1 MKNNIISVMPPT
13 EDMPKSVKTA
23 ISKIWK
29 KIPDNVSDICYTYG
43 AICFSPRVLT
53 RDLIVHESVHT
64 TQQGGKIDEW
74 WERYGDDVEFRYSQ
88 ELEAYRAQY
97 KYILAQTNKSTAFN
111 HAKRFAGDMSS
122 AMYGDMCTYNR
133 ALQDI
138 LHK

>member
-1 MKNNIISVMPPT
+1 MVMPPT

-29 KIPDNVSDICYTYG
+29 KIPSNVSDICYTYG
-43 AICFSPRVLT
+43 AVCFSPRQLT
-53 RDLIVHESVHT
+53 KDLIVHESVHT
-64 TQQGGKIDEW
+64 EQQSRDKLSPDLW
-74 WERYGDDVEFRYSQ
+74 WERYGDDSKFRYEQ

-111 HAKRFAGDMSS
+111 HAKRFAGDMS
-122 AMYGDMCTYNR
+122 ATMYGDMCTFNQ

-138 LHK
+138 LRK